1 MGKSR
6 KSVKKK
12 TERKRMAKSKRT
24 SKKKPSKV
32 RQHFEFLSY
41 LSSIPPRRQKILIKG
56 ADRPL
61 LESLS
66 EICMNLLHHRLQL
79 SKAQI
84 DKLRPFERQTYQL
97 SQRSHSLARKKR
109 IVQKGGMLTALLS
122 AVLPALI
129 SSVIG
134 AASK

>member
-1 MGKSR
+1 MAAKSR
-6 KSVKKK
+6 KMKKK
-12 TERKRMAKSKRT
+12 TTERKRM

-66 EICMNLLHHRLQL
+66 EICINLLNKRLEL
-79 SKAQI
+79 TKAQI
-84 DKLRPFERQTYQL
+84 NKLRPYEKQIYQL

-109 IVQKGGMLTALLS
+109 IVQSGGMLTALLS
-122 AVLPALI
+122 AVVPALI
-129 SSVIG
+129 SSIIG

>member
-1 MGKSR
+1 M
-6 KSVKKK
+6 
-12 TERKRMAKSKRT
+12 
-24 SKKKPSKV
+24 

-66 EICMNLLHHRLQL
+66 EICINLLNKRLDL
-79 SKAQI
+79 TKAQI
-84 DKLRPFERQTYQL
+84 NKLRPYEKQIYQL

-109 IVQKGGMLTALLS
+109 IVQSGGMLTALLS
-122 AVLPALI
+122 AVVPALI
-129 SSVIG
+129 SSIIG

>member
-1 MGKSR
+1 M
-6 KSVKKK
+6 
-12 TERKRMAKSKRT
+12 

-66 EICMNLLHHRLQL
+66 EICINLLNKRLDL
-79 SKAQI
+79 TKAQI
-84 DKLRPFERQTYQL
+84 NKLRPYEKQIYQL

-109 IVQKGGMLTALLS
+109 IVQSGGMLTALLS
-122 AVLPALI
+122 AVVPALI
-129 SSVIG
+129 SSIIG

>member
-1 MGKSR
+1 MEKKVTGK
-6 KSVKKK
+6 
-12 TERKRMAKSKRT
+12 
-24 SKKKPSKV
+24 KKKPSKV

-41 LSSIPPRRQKILIKG
+41 LSSIPPRRQKLLIKG

-66 EICMNLLHHRLQL
+66 EICINLLADRLEL

-84 DKLRPFERQTYQL
+84 DKLRPYKRQIYQL
-97 SQRSHSLARKKR
+97 SQRRHSVAQKKR

-122 AVLPALI
+122 AVVPALI
-129 SSVIG
+129 SSIIG